1 MKFSN
6 GFRIL
11 WWFLIL
17 AGLIYLASL
26 RAQAFVDGTTTPL
39 DIFLFL
45 ILCAFFMAPLFREI
59 SLFGISLKQE
69 FDQLKNK
76 VDGVGES
83 LRAEIKN
90 SVDIR
95 NQFSPHFYVNPPP
108 DAALP
113 LIESKIKGAVA
124 DALREMN
131 ATLPAERHE
140 LSIPEHTQYLFS
152 VRYQIEKEM
161 RRIWKQRLMD
171 DPASRRPVPIFRMV
185 QELASAGLL
194 PDKLAHALREVYS
207 ICSPAIHG
215 EATSAAQV
223 EFVRDVAPQL
233 IGALRT
239 IQ

>member
-17 AGLIYLASL
+17 AGLIVLASF
-26 RAQAFVDGTTTPL
+26 RAQAFVDGATSPI

-45 ILCAFFMAPLFREI
+45 ILCAFLMAPLFHEI

-76 VDGVGES
+76 VDGVVES

-90 SVDIR
+90 SIDIR

-131 ATLPAERHE
+131 APIPVERDV
-140 LSIPEHTQYLFS
+140 LSIPDNAHYLFS

-161 RRIWKQRLMD
+161 RRLWKQRLMD
-171 DPASRRPVPIFRMV
+171 DTTSRRPIPIFRMA
-185 QELASAGLL
+185 QELASAGIL
-194 PDKLAHALREVYS
+194 PDKLANALREVYS
-207 ICSPAIHG
+207 ICTPAIHG
-215 EATSAAQV
+215 ESTSDAQV
-223 EFVRDVAPQL
+223 SFVQDVAPQL